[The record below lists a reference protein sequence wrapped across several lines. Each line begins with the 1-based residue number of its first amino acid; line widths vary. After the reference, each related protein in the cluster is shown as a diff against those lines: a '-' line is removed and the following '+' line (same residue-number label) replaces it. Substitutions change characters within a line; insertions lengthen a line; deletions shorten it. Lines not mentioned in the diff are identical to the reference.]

1 MDAEEL
7 SQHVDELELRLERL
21 RVLYDQY
28 FMGIEKVPP
37 AVPQKDV
44 DRRIWVLRREKI
56 RNTGVRFKFQTI
68 IQRYSTFHSYWMRI
82 MREIENGTYKR
93 HVQRAKRRFGEDPTP
108 KVDAARE
115 APPSIELDDANTFD
129 VDLDL
134 MDDDASLP
142 ATGDDLG
149 ISTAPPPPP
158 GSRPPAIL
166 SPLGTMRGPAPLP
179 TAPAPASGAPTTGAP
194 ATAAPPARPPLPA
207 RAAAVAPSLA
217 APTTAVAAA
226 RPAPPPSKPAPLP
239 ASPPPSPSNKGVTT
253 TAPVVASAVSSTAVT
268 QPRAATTEPKPR
280 APTAS
285 VPKIL
290 AAKVHN
296 DDDLDAMLN
305 EALGGPAGAGASRP
319 EPRLPSTTTQGVGPS
334 RPSDARAST
343 GAAGSTGSSAG
354 AAPIAPKPAAPVP
367 ASRPAARP
375 ATAPVVPAPASVVG
389 GGDFRQVYAKYVEA
403 RRNNGE
409 STAGLTYESLAKNL
423 RDTTEKLK
431 TKSGGKPIDF
441 DVVVKDGKTILKPV
455 VK

>member
-1 MDAEEL
+1 VDAEEL

-93 HVQRAKRRFGEDPTP
+93 HVQRAKRRFGEDPTAP
-108 KVDAARE
+108 PRVDAARE
-115 APPSIELDDANTFD
+115 APSSIELDDANTFD

-134 MDDDASLP
+134 LDDDATPPS
-142 ATGDDLG
+142 TGDDLG

-158 GSRPPAIL
+158 ASRPPAIL

-179 TAPAPASGAPTTGAP
+179 TAPAPAAGAPTTGAP

-207 RAAAVAPSLA
+207 RAGPVAPSPA
-217 APTTAVAAA
+217 APTTAVAAAA

-239 ASPPPSPSNKGVTT
+239 ASPPPSPSNKAVTT

-268 QPRAATTEPKPR
+268 QPRAATTEPKPQ
-280 APTAS
+280 AATAS

-290 AAKVHN
+290 AAKVRN

-305 EALGGPAGAGASRP
+305 EALGGPGGVAGPARP

-334 RPSDARAST
+334 RPSDAR
-343 GAAGSTGSSAG
+343 SAPLG
-354 AAPIAPKPAAPVP
+354 TATAPSAPKPAAAAAVP

-375 ATAPVVPAPASVVG
+375 AAAPAPHASAVAGG